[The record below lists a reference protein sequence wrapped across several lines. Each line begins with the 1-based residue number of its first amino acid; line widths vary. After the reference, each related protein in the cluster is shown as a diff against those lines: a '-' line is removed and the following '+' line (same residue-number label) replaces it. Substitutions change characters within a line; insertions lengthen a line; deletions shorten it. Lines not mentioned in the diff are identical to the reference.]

1 MEQRRGN
8 EGAALHYTRRSH
20 ASFASGSRALGGSAG
35 VGGGWS
41 DDRGGREGHP
51 PPGGTKRDRGEGEKL
66 RSKWL
71 EGYGWINT
79 ITGVARSRHSQ
90 PDSWRNTRAE
100 RNGRDITTP
109 LLVIE
114 IIRCL
119 DTRPR
124 LRLPSFSSSF
134 FFSLSLDPS
143 SVHDGVYTFCHD
155 RQDSRRTSLKIRG
168 RGIGA

>member
-41 DDRGGREGHP
+41 DDRRGREGHP

-143 SVHDGVYTFCHD
+143 SVHDGIYVLP
-155 RQDSRRTSLKIRG
+155 RQTRQRTDEFEN
-168 RGIGA
+168 